1 MSKQIIAWDLS
12 NLYKGIDDPKI
23 VEDMKNIEKLEIGR
37 ASSRERV

>member
-23 VEDMKNIEKLEIGR
+23 VEDMKNIEKRLLLNFKI
-37 ASSRERV
+37 